1 MNFKGASPQVQ
12 SLCASARNK
21 FLTTQKVESTP
32 MKPTLF
38 LVMDMM
44 NDIVAEDGFNAN
56 TYGVQVKQRGV
67 LNTTAKAIAAARAAG
82 VKIAYVRVGFSS
94 DYRECPPS
102 SPIFSGARAN
112 GIFQLGTKGTEVHPA
127 LAPQSGDF
135 DIVKHRV
142 SPFYGTSLEPICR
155 ANGIERLVLCGV
167 STNGV
172 VHSGARD
179 AHDRDYEVVILED
192 CCAGVTAD
200 EHMHAVACLGR
211 YARIAGSGEFD
222 F

>member
-1 MNFKGASPQVQ
+1 
-12 SLCASARNK
+12 
-21 FLTTQKVESTP
+21 

-44 NDIVAEDGFNAN
+44 NDIVAEDGFNAQ

-67 LNTTAKAIAAARAAG
+67 LANTARAIAAARAAG
-82 VKIAYVRVGFSS
+82 VKVGYVRVGFLS
-94 DYRECPPS
+94 DYRECPPN
-102 SPIFSGARAN
+102 SPIFSGARKN
-112 GIFQLGTKGTEVHPA
+112 GIFQLGTPGTEVHPA
-127 LAPQSGDF
+127 LAPQVGDF

-142 SPFYGTSLEPICR
+142 SPFYGTSLEPILR
-155 ANGIERLVLCGV
+155 AQGIERLVLCGV

-172 VHSGARD
+172 VHSGARE

-200 EHMHAVACLGR
+200 EHSHAVACLGR
-211 YARIAGSGEFD
+211 YAAIVDSAAFD
-222 F
+222 WRV

>member
-1 MNFKGASPQVQ
+1 
-12 SLCASARNK
+12 
-21 FLTTQKVESTP
+21 

-38 LVMDMM
+38 LVMDMI
-44 NDIVAEDGFNAN
+44 NDIVAEDGVNAK

-67 LNTTAKAIAAARAAG
+67 LVNTAKAIAAARAAG
-82 VKIAYVRVGFSS
+82 VGIGYVRVGFSS
-94 DYRECPPS
+94 DYREAPAA
-102 SPIFSGARAN
+102 SPIFSGARNN
-112 GIFQLGTKGTEVHPA
+112 GIFQLGTKGTEVHPM
-127 LAPQSGDF
+127 LAPQEGDF
-135 DIVKHRV
+135 AIIKHRV
-142 SPFYGTSLEPICR
+142 SPFYGTSLEPILR
-155 ANGIERLVLCGV
+155 AHGTLRLVLCGV

-211 YARIAGSGEFD
+211 YAQIVASGEFD
-222 F
+222 FRT

>member
-1 MNFKGASPQVQ
+1 
-12 SLCASARNK
+12 
-21 FLTTQKVESTP
+21 

-44 NDIVAEDGFNAN
+44 NDIVAEDGFNAQ
-56 TYGVQVKQRGV
+56 TYGVQVKQRNV
-67 LNTTAKAIAAARAAG
+67 LANTAKALAKARASG
-82 VKIAYVRVGFSS
+82 VKVAYVRVGFSS
-94 DYRECPPS
+94 DYRECPPA
-102 SPIFSGARAN
+102 SPIFSGARKN
-112 GIFQLGTKGTEVHPA
+112 GIFLLGTHGTEVHP
-127 LAPQSGDF
+127 LLTPQEGDF

-142 SPFYGTSLEPICR
+142 SPFYGTSLEPILR
-155 ANGIERLVLCGV
+155 AHAIERVVLCGV

-200 EHMHAVACLGR
+200 EHMHAVACLDR
-211 YARIAGSGEFD
+211 YATIIASSEFD
-222 F
+222 FAS